1 MLTMGTD
8 IVALCQEMVAIPSVS
23 HDEEKLAS
31 FVANYLSQ
39 VPGLGISRIGN
50 NVIAKSALNRPSRVI
65 IAGHLDTVP
74 SDGNL
79 ESRFEDGRIYGLGSA
94 DMKSG
99 LAVMLGLAEVAG
111 SFSVDTTFIFYA
123 CEEVAASFSGL
134 LEIER
139 ANPDIFRGDAA
150 VLMEPTSSRIE
161 AGCQGTMRVEIVIK
175 GRRAHTARPWV
186 GMNAIHRAA
195 GVISRLAEVDL
206 GVSVIDSLQ
215 YRESLQVVKVHGGVA
230 NNVVPDLA
238 TIVINYRFA
247 PNKTV
252 EEAFGFLKALVEDL
266 LDKDSGDAIILEEG
280 VPGALPNL
288 SDPFIL
294 RLCEASTAAPG
305 AKLGWTDV
313 AFFAARGISAT
324 NFGPGDP
331 LVAHTKNEFVEVTEI
346 ASAFAAMRNA
356 LSL

>member
-1 MLTMGTD
+1 MATD
-8 IVALCQEMVAIPSVS
+8 LVALCQEMMAIPSVS

-31 FVANYLSQ
+31 FVANHLSQ
-39 VPGLGISRIGN
+39 FPGLGISRIGN
-50 NVIAKSALNRPSRVI
+50 NIIARSALNRPSRVI

-74 SDGNL
+74 ADDNL
-79 ESRFEDGRIYGLGSA
+79 VPRFADGRIYGLGSA

-99 LAVMLGLAEVAG
+99 LAVMLGLAEIAG
-111 SFSVDTTFIFYA
+111 SFSADTTFIFYA
-123 CEEVAASFSGL
+123 CEEVATRYSGL

-139 ANPDIFRGDAA
+139 ANPDFLRGDAA
-150 VLMEPTSSRIE
+150 VLMEPTSSQIE

-186 GMNAIHRAA
+186 GVNAIHRAA
-195 GVISRLAEVDL
+195 DVISRIAGADL
-206 GVSVIDSLQ
+206 GKSVIDDLQ
-215 YRESLQVVKVHGGVA
+215 FREALQVVKVNGGVA

-238 TIVINYRFA
+238 TIVVNHRFA
-247 PNKTV
+247 PDKTV
-252 EEAFGFLKALVEDL
+252 EEAFGFVESLVEDL
-266 LDKDSGDAIILEEG
+266 LDLDGGDTVVLEEG

-288 SDPFIL
+288 SDPFIS
-294 RLCEASTAAPG
+294 RLLEASSAAPN

-313 AFFAARGISAT
+313 AFFVARGISAT

-331 LVAHTKNEFVEVTEI
+331 LLAHTKDESVEVSEI
-346 ASAFAAMRNA
+346 ESAFTAMRTA